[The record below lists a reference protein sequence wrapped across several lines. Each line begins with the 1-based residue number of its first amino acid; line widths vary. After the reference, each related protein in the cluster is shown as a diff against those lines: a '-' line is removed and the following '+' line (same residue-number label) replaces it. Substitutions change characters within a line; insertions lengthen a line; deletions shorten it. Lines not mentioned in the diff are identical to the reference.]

1 MLSYDKI
8 WSTFLNNYKTEDWD
22 VPQEDSERYKFIG
35 NAVLLYNNKFRTEA
49 VANDE
54 LEMVEG
60 LSTQDDLLILA
71 MYVKS
76 TFLENTRIYYE
87 RLLQGYDGDVGFKNF
102 TAQLVSI
109 RESVRQNDLLI
120 KEFIFNTRET
130 FL

>member
-22 VPQEDSERYKFIG
+22 VPQEDDERYKYIG
-35 NAVLLYNNKFRTEA
+35 NAVIMYNNKFRTKY
-49 VANDE
+49 VADNN
-54 LEMVEG
+54 LECVVG
-60 LSTQDDLLILA
+60 LSTDDDLLILA
-71 MYVKS
+71 MYIKS

-102 TAQLVSI
+102 SSILVSI
-109 RESVRQNDLLI
+109 RESIRVHNLLL
-120 KEFIFNTRET
+120 KEFIFNTRES